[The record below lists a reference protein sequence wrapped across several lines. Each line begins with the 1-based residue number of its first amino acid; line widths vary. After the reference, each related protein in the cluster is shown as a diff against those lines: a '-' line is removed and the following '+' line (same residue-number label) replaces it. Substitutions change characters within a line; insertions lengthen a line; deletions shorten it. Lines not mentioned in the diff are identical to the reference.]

1 MALTDTDVK
10 QVFTGDGSTTTFAIP
25 FSFDSSDTST
35 VKVYLV
41 DTTADPVTE
50 TLQTEGGGNDYTI
63 SGTNVV
69 MNTAPTSDEKLVII
83 RVTPITQV
91 FDNGSTESLDVDG
104 LEEEM
109 DKIVEQ
115 VQELDERIDR
125 AVLFRLSTG
134 QSANAITMPE
144 PTADG
149 FLKWNSAADGLENSD
164 AITDQDLFTTDDVTF
179 NSVTISGLTASRPV
193 LTNGAKALSS
203 GQINLASSDYV
214 TGTLAIGN
222 GGTGQTTATAAFD
235 ALGPGTTK
243 GDIIVHDGT
252 NHIRLPVGTDNQV
265 LVAASGE
272 ASGLQWQS
280 SASSTLTTKGDIFTY
295 STANARLPV
304 GTDGQVLV
312 ADSGETTGL
321 VWTDATALGSDPLTT
336 KGDLFTFDSDAAR
349 LAVGTNGQVL
359 VWTDATALG
368 SDPLTTKG
376 DLFTFDSDAARLAVG
391 TNGQVLV
398 ADSGEA
404 TGLLWQDATALGS
417 DPLTT
422 KGDLFTFDSDAARL
436 AVGTDGQFLVADSG
450 EATGLVWQTLSVD
463 LTADVTGALPIANG
477 GTGQTTQTAA
487 MDALSPTTTKGDL
500 LVDDGTNVVRVAVG
514 TNDQILVADSGEAA
528 GVRWADNTAGGG
540 GGGGGGFTWFND
552 DGDAPLDQVKYNNK
566 VWTFSDGLAQYLYT
580 TVKVPQT
587 YIAGNQIKMFIT
599 HFHEAASATQLLQA
613 QATLIEPGDAFD
625 DTTDQR
631 TTTNTATA
639 GGDKVT
645 IQAELDLTDSSGQ
658 INSVAV
664 AAGDLIKVRLS
675 RGTDTST
682 ADVHFIESSTEVTFS

>member
-359 VWTDATALG
+359 V
-368 SDPLTTKG
+368 
-376 DLFTFDSDAARLAVG
+376 
-391 TNGQVLV
+391 

>member
-359 VWTDATALG
+359 V
-368 SDPLTTKG
+368 
-376 DLFTFDSDAARLAVG
+376 
-391 TNGQVLV
+391 

-450 EATGLVWQTLSVD
+450 EATGIVWQTLSVD

>member
-1 MALTDTDVK
+1 
-10 QVFTGDGSTTTFAIP
+10 
-25 FSFDSSDTST
+25 
-35 VKVYLV
+35 
-41 DTTADPVTE
+41 
-50 TLQTEGGGNDYTI
+50 
-63 SGTNVV
+63 
-69 MNTAPTSDEKLVII
+69 
-83 RVTPITQV
+83 
-91 FDNGSTESLDVDG
+91 
-104 LEEEM
+104 
-109 DKIVEQ
+109 
-115 VQELDERIDR
+115 
-125 AVLFRLSTG
+125 
-134 QSANAITMPE
+134 MPE

-359 VWTDATALG
+359 V
-368 SDPLTTKG
+368 
-376 DLFTFDSDAARLAVG
+376 
-391 TNGQVLV
+391 

-528 GVRWADNTAGGG
+528 GVRWADNTA